1 MSIENLRAAA
11 LLEIQR
17 GATDRLSVLLKKVDD
32 PRVLDVRCGE
42 GDFPETLLEWS
53 MRWSA
58 VGCARILLE
67 SGADPMHS
75 RRADE
80 FCTVHYFACNARL
93 MGEDTV
99 RSFVTMLEAAGA
111 DFNAKDAEGFTP
123 LHCAINH
130 GATALAKV
138 LIERGARV
146 DPLLLDDVTMELRIL
161 PVKTSSVYEQ
171 ACEALRLVRSL
182 AMERNILS
190 AMPTEP
196 DAGATASPGM
206 TL

>member
-1 MSIENLRAAA
+1 MNIENLRAAA

-17 GATDRLSVLLKKVDD
+17 GATERLSALLKKVDH
-32 PRVLDVRCGE
+32 PRVLDARCGE
-42 GDFPETLLEWS
+42 ADFPETLLEWAFK
-53 MRWSA
+53 WSA
-58 VGCARILLE
+58 VSCARLLLE

-99 RSFVTMLEAAGA
+99 RSFVTLLEAAGA
-111 DFNAKDAEGFTP
+111 DFNVKDAEGLTP

-130 GATALAKV
+130 GAPTLAKV
-138 LIERGARV
+138 LIEHGAHV
-146 DPLLLDDVTMELRIL
+146 DPLLLEDAMMELRVL
-161 PVKTSSVYEQ
+161 PVKTSVAYEQ
-171 ACEALRLVRSL
+171 ASEALRLVRSM
-182 AMERNILS
+182 AMEQNILS
-190 AMPTEP
+190 AMTETSELGITP
-196 DAGATASPGM
+196 PGGM